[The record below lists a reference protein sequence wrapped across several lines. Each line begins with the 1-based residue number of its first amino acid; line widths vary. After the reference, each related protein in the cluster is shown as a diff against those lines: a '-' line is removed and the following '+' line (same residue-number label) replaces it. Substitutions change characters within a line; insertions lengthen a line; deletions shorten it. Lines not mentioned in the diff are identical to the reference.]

1 MDEELD
7 LIVFEDDQGNQLTMQ
22 VMDYLFYEGK
32 EYALISEY
40 REDENDDSDRE
51 SLVMEVH
58 PLEDDEDNEEFLPID
73 DALGER
79 LLQLFAT
86 QYDEE
91 DDYPED
97 PEEE

>member
-22 VMDYLFYEGK
+22 VVDYLFYEGK

-40 REDENDDSDRE
+40 REDENDDGDRE

>member
-73 DALGER
+73 DALSER